1 MEQQGI
7 YERIKD
13 RVGQLKGESKDRFFT
28 EYLMQLDS
36 SLIQEKHRLDMM
48 ETQLDQ
54 NCQIY
59 RQRMAAADRAV
70 KSETLRAVPAA
81 DKQEMNQAVPA
92 GDTQEVNQ
100 AVPAADTQGMNQI
113 LPPIDTRNIAQA
125 VVSPVTAERAVQP
138 GVNPSQDTYSGS
150 NVSRQAA
157 FSQTYMHPQTP
168 TQSRADFQTKKN
180 REFAIGINVFGTIGV
195 LFVLAALILLGINY
209 MGSLVKELGLYVL
222 GLLVWC
228 VAEFVVKKK
237 SQILSM
243 FFSSLGIGSLYVTTM
258 VNFLYLHNFSG
269 LVTILITTFI
279 TVVVMFV
286 SRKKDAGILRII
298 CIGACMV
305 SFLMMDIRHMISD
318 VELLIY
324 MVMIVAVQLLGIFLP
339 VKKWAYGIAIG
350 QMAGAAVF
358 AWIFAIFAV
367 PSAQVMELRS
377 LYVIGF
383 VVVSILLMELTVW
396 RMPAENREQ
405 MQGICVTFGI
415 GAFLSVLA
423 YYQCS
428 DGLFSWHHGTYED
441 VEIWIRLVVVAAIA
455 DMGVLF
461 FFLTKN
467 KGYLRWMQGY
477 FVAGSALLL
486 FGHGDNER
494 LSVTITLT
502 ILMILYKLLAYR
514 KKPLW
519 VADAIITTWTA
530 LAALVYYDNLNRSVY
545 GYVLL
550 GVLLLGILLMNHWQT
565 YYEFLL
571 TGTVILYIA
580 MAVDNELMLS
590 LMIAVMWLATLLFN
604 CVKRFAGKGIQGYNV
619 TMLVMEVSGFLGL
632 AFFQKYDNVVIYLI
646 LTVLGLGIIL
656 FTFQPGFLHGAE
668 GWRGLTI
675 AGFLTYMVLVTRF
688 EYRITSSILMMV
700 VGLLG
705 IIFGFHQTDRKL
717 RIYGLVL
724 CMITCFKITL
734 FDFRVQSL
742 QRIILF
748 LAAGGMAL
756 VISGIYALMDKK
768 YSKES
773 DDVQSNSAG
782 SVGVI
787 QEKDKMEM

>member
-1 MEQQGI
+1 
-7 YERIKD
+7 
-13 RVGQLKGESKDRFFT
+13 
-28 EYLMQLDS
+28 
-36 SLIQEKHRLDMM
+36 
-48 ETQLDQ
+48 
-54 NCQIY
+54 
-59 RQRMAAADRAV
+59 
-70 KSETLRAVPAA
+70 
-81 DKQEMNQAVPA
+81 
-92 GDTQEVNQ
+92 
-100 AVPAADTQGMNQI
+100 
-113 LPPIDTRNIAQA
+113 
-125 VVSPVTAERAVQP
+125 
-138 GVNPSQDTYSGS
+138 
-150 NVSRQAA
+150 
-157 FSQTYMHPQTP
+157 
-168 TQSRADFQTKKN
+168 
-180 REFAIGINVFGTIGV
+180 
-195 LFVLAALILLGINY
+195 
-209 MGSLVKELGLYVL
+209 
-222 GLLVWC
+222 
-228 VAEFVVKKK
+228 
-237 SQILSM
+237 
-243 FFSSLGIGSLYVTTM
+243 
-258 VNFLYLHNFSG
+258 
-269 LVTILITTFI
+269 
-279 TVVVMFV
+279 
-286 SRKKDAGILRII
+286 
-298 CIGACMV
+298 
-305 SFLMMDIRHMISD
+305 MISD

-350 QMAGAAVF
+350 QMSGAAVF

-580 MAVDNELMLS
+580 MAVDNELMLP

-705 IIFGFHQTDRKL
+705 IIFGFHQNDRKL

>member
-1 MEQQGI
+1 MEQQGV

-13 RVGQLKGESKDRFFT
+13 RVRQLREESQDHFFT
-28 EYLMQLDS
+28 EYLVKLDGR
-36 SLIQEKHRLDMM
+36 LIQEKYQLELLEMELDR
-48 ETQLDQ
+48 

-59 RQRMAAADRAV
+59 RQRLAPVEAAVRNEAE
-70 KSETLRAVPAA
+70 KGQHLQENITVPVVNI
-81 DKQEMNQAVPA
+81 QENQIVPTMNMQREARMVSSA
-92 GDTQEVNQ
+92 DTQEAAQTVPLMDTHTEVQTVASQVTDQKSARPEVEQNQGTYTGSIPRQ
-100 AVPAADTQGMNQI
+100 AV
-113 LPPIDTRNIAQA
+113 
-125 VVSPVTAERAVQP
+125 
-138 GVNPSQDTYSGS
+138 
-150 NVSRQAA
+150 
-157 FSQTYMHPQTP
+157 FSQMYTQPQP
-168 TQSRADFQTKKN
+168 PVQSQTASQPRKN
-180 REFAIGINVFGTIGV
+180 HEFTIGINVFGTIGV

-222 GLLVWC
+222 GLLVWG
-228 VAEFVVKKK
+228 VAEFMIKKK

-243 FFSSLGIGSLYVTTM
+243 IFSSLGIGSLYVTTM

-269 LVTILITTFI
+269 LVTILITTLI

-305 SFLMMDIRHMISD
+305 SFLMMDTLHMVSD

-324 MVMIVAVQLLGIFLP
+324 MVMIVVVQLLGIFLP

-358 AWIFAIFAV
+358 AWIFAIVTV
-367 PSAQVMELRS
+367 PSAQVMELRA

-383 VVVSILLMELTVW
+383 VVVSMLLMELTVW
-396 RMPAENREQ
+396 RMPAEGGGQ
-405 MQGICVTFGI
+405 MKGICITYGI
-415 GAFLSVLA
+415 GAFLLILA
-423 YYQCS
+423 YYRCAE
-428 DGLFSWHHGTYED
+428 GFFSWHQHRGLYED
-441 VEIWIRLVVVAAIA
+441 MEIWVRLVVMAAIVA
-455 DMGVLF
+455 FGSLF
-461 FFLTKN
+461 FFLTRD

-486 FGHGDNER
+486 LGEGR
-494 LSVTITLT
+494 LYDTITLI
-502 ILMILYKLLAYR
+502 ILLVLYKLLAYR
-514 KKPLW
+514 HKPLW

-530 LAALVYYDNLNRSVY
+530 LEALAHYDSIY

-565 YYEFLL
+565 YFELLL
-571 TGTVILYIA
+571 TGTVILYIS
-580 MAVDNELMLS
+580 MAVDNDLMLP

-604 CVKRFAGKGIQGYNV
+604 YVKRFAGKGIWGFNAA
-619 TMLVMEVSGFLGL
+619 MLVMEVSGYLGL
-632 AFFQKYDNVVIYLI
+632 IFLQKFDSVVIYLI

-656 FTFQPGFLHGAE
+656 FTFQPKFLHKAE
-668 GWRGLTI
+668 GWRGLAV

-705 IIFGFHQTDRKL
+705 IIFGFRQADRKL

-724 CMITCFKITL
+724 CMLTCFKITL

-748 LAAGGMAL
+748 LAAGVVAL
-756 VISGIYALMDKK
+756 VISGVYALMDKK
-768 YSKES
+768 YNKENAS
-773 DDVQSNSAG
+773 LDVSHPNT
-782 SVGVI
+782 
-787 QEKDKMEM
+787 D